1 MQKAVEKVHDRCD
14 GTITGVYWSPLIHG
28 DLNPRFMDLEE
39 DAQHCS
45 SRIRVAMYLPYA
57 GWMRGLCL
65 LRNTGSLESGLL
77 VRVRLHLFPRRHRR
91 SQRRPRHDLLFT
103 QTTGLGITG
112 RRPPRET
119 NGHVVPR
126 RGRIRRRDA
135 SASAKVPVPSQDLRK
150 TSGQGSLS
158 IQKEALGP
166 GE

>member
-1 MQKAVEKVHDRCD
+1 MRKAAEKVHDRCD

-45 SRIRVAMYLPYA
+45 SRMRVAICHMR

-77 VRVRLHLFPRRHRR
+77 VRVRLHLSPRRHRR

-135 SASAKVPVPSQDLRK
+135 SASAKVPVPSQDLRQ